1 MARNNQLVSEERDY
15 LVLDVKQAKQIVK
28 DWLLELDLAKVVRFG
43 LPEVDD
49 RYHYWRVPLCAKNGA
64 AVGEV
69 VIDAYSTEI
78 LASKT
83 TKPNLLTA
91 RLLKQDEST
100 VIQRRQDKKEY
111 HLSSLRSTVG
121 LGDSALMLDEMP
133 AESVDLI
140 FTSPPYYNAR
150 PEYSEYEEYDEY
162 LFKMR
167 QIIRRCH
174 RVLMEGRF
182 FVINVAPVL
191 IRRASRNQSSR
202 RIAVPFDFHR
212 IFVEE
217 GYDFIDDIIWEKPEG
232 AGWATGRGR
241 RFAAD
246 RNPMQYK
253 AVPVTEYVL
262 VYQKHTELLIDWF
275 IRNHPDR
282 QVIEDSKIQD
292 GYERTNVWKINP
304 STNSKHPAAFP
315 KELAEKVIRYYSFKG
330 DVVLDPFAG
339 SGTVGRAASEL
350 GRRFVLFDNSPEYID
365 IIREEIVTWGSVN
378 TDNVMW
384 INCEPAQPIYKQIN
398 LFEGERNA
406 H

>member
-1 MARNNQLVSEERDY
+1 MSRNKQLVSEERDY
-15 LVLDVKQAKQIVK
+15 LVLDVRQAKQIVK
-28 DWLLELDLAKVVRFG
+28 EWLSEIDLVKVIKLG

-49 RYHYWRVPLCAKNGA
+49 RYHYWRVPLCARNGET
-64 AVGEV
+64 VGEV

-78 LASKT
+78 IASKT
-83 TKPNLLTA
+83 TNPDLLMA
-91 RLLKQDEST
+91 RLLKQDESKT
-100 VIQRRQDKKEY
+100 IKEPQEKKDY
-111 HLSSLRSTVG
+111 KLSSLRNTIG
-121 LGDSALMLDEMP
+121 LGDSVNLLDEMP

-174 RVLMEGRF
+174 RVLGEGRF

-212 IFVEE
+212 IFIEE
-217 GYDFIDDIIWEKPEG
+217 EYDFVDDIIWEKPEG

-262 VYQKHTELLIDWF
+262 VYRKHSNLLIDWF

-282 QVIEDSKIQD
+282 DAVEDSKIQD
-292 GYERTNVWKINP
+292 GYERTNIWKINP
-304 STNSKHPAAFP
+304 STNSRHPAAFP

-339 SGTVGRAASEL
+339 SGTVGKAASEL

-365 IIREEIVTWGSVN
+365 MIREDMITWENVN
-378 TDNVMW
+378 PHNVMW
-384 INCEPAQPIYKQIN
+384 INCEPAQPTYQQIN
-398 LFEGERNA
+398 LFEAERHDN
-406 H
+406 